1 MKRSIRWS
9 WWICSFVWE
18 ALLVYSLLK
27 SLNLEKA
34 SLHTSLRKPSFHKRL
49 FVKPPL
55 DFQGSCRLQEISQ
68 TWACNEFLAYS
79 TPHVEILNLIS
90 LCQRKS
96 SLWFHRA
103 FPFWGTIRM
112 FRKNEVR
119 PKRGTCPDM
128 VWEARHPGPFGARVA
143 STSNE
148 TASYEQSKDMQR
160 PSATNASLPW
170 GPQNMTFSTSRFFLA
185 YGEYR
190 MLCL

>member
-1 MKRSIRWS
+1 MFPPTLQKQPSRRAKTQL
-9 WWICSFVWE
+9 WISNRGFGEESSFLRCCHDSRLGPSVGNCLTSVKLPNSVE
-18 ALLVYSLLK
+18 NKMILARLK
-27 SLNLEKA
+27 SNA
-34 SLHTSLRKPSFHKRL
+34 TSSGSFS
-49 FVKPPL
+49 
-55 DFQGSCRLQEISQ
+55 SCRLHEISQ

-79 TPHVEILNLIS
+79 TPHVEIMNLIS

-103 FPFWGTIRM
+103 FPFRGTIRM

-160 PSATNASLPW
+160 PSLTNASLP
-170 GPQNMTFSTSRFFLA
+170 
-185 YGEYR
+185 
-190 MLCL
+190 